1 MNRPSSTI
9 TFAGLGGAVASILM
23 GGVAVFY
30 PEQFAALPPGFEAGV
45 ATVFAFV
52 FGYFKKENVLPLKD

>member
-9 TFAGLGGAVASILM
+9 TFAGLGGGVAAILM
-23 GGVAVFY
+23 GLLAVFY
-30 PEQFAALPPGFEAGV
+30 PEHYEALPPGFEAGL

-52 FGYFKKENVLPLKD
+52 FGYFKKERVLIKEQ